1 MLLCECVPPTLY
13 LDRDLYGCDISLRA
27 AAGRSW
33 ADLYLR
39 GTLETEAESGASTK
53 EVHTAAGRKQGGL
66 HGVKYVS

>member
-1 MLLCECVPPTLY
+1 MAVTYLLGLQPEGAGLIYTCV
-13 LDRDLYGCDISLRA
+13 
-27 AAGRSW
+27 
-33 ADLYLR
+33 